1 MILTG
6 TRHKTFIID
15 NVTFTLEMY
24 MNHEK
29 KLILIAIGAFVTL
42 SLLVF
47 PSTNMIAYSQSE
59 NQTEGK
65 EQAQEKLFEL
75 AQKFNKILKDSNVNL
90 TLPQNG
96 DLSSK
101 LQELKDSG
109 AFKELSEKFSQAVQE
124 LGQGNKTEELKQ
136 EAGADLSTLMQKL
149 QSLRNNSTQ

>member
-1 MILTG
+1 
-6 TRHKTFIID
+6 
-15 NVTFTLEMY
+15 MY
-24 MNHEK
+24 MNPER
-29 KLILIAIGAFVTL
+29 KLILIAIGAFATL
-42 SLLVF
+42 SLFVF
-47 PSTNMIAYSQSE
+47 PSTNMMAYSQSE
-59 NQTEGK
+59 NKTQGN

-124 LGQGNKTEELKQ
+124 LGQGNKTGELKQ

>member
-1 MILTG
+1 
-6 TRHKTFIID
+6 
-15 NVTFTLEMY
+15 MY
-24 MNHEK
+24 MNHER
-29 KLILIAIGAFVTL
+29 KLILIAIGAFATL
-42 SLLVF
+42 SLFVF
-47 PSTNMIAYSQSE
+47 PSTNMMAYSQSE
-59 NQTEGK
+59 NKTQGN

-96 DLSSK
+96 DLSAK

>member
-1 MILTG
+1 
-6 TRHKTFIID
+6 
-15 NVTFTLEMY
+15 MY
-24 MNHEK
+24 MNPER
-29 KLILIAIGAFVTL
+29 KLILIAIGAFATL
-42 SLLVF
+42 SLFVF

-59 NQTEGK
+59 NKTQGT

>member
-1 MILTG
+1 
-6 TRHKTFIID
+6 
-15 NVTFTLEMY
+15 
-24 MNHEK
+24 MNHER

-42 SLLVF
+42 SLFVF

-59 NQTEGK
+59 NKTQGK

-96 DLSSK
+96 DLSAK

-136 EAGADLSTLMQKL
+136 EAGADLSKLMQKL

>member
-1 MILTG
+1 
-6 TRHKTFIID
+6 
-15 NVTFTLEMY
+15 
-24 MNHEK
+24 MNHER

-42 SLLVF
+42 SLFVF
-47 PSTNMIAYSQSE
+47 PSTNMMAYSQSE
-59 NQTEGK
+59 NKTQGN

>member
-1 MILTG
+1 
-6 TRHKTFIID
+6 
-15 NVTFTLEMY
+15 MY
-24 MNHEK
+24 MNHER

-42 SLLVF
+42 SLFVF
-47 PSTNMIAYSQSE
+47 PSTNMMAYSQSE
-59 NQTEGK
+59 NKTQGN

>member
-1 MILTG
+1 
-6 TRHKTFIID
+6 
-15 NVTFTLEMY
+15 MY
-24 MNHEK
+24 MNHER

-42 SLLVF
+42 SLFVF

-59 NQTEGK
+59 NKTQGK
-65 EQAQEKLFEL
+65 EQAQGKLFEL

>member
-1 MILTG
+1 
-6 TRHKTFIID
+6 
-15 NVTFTLEMY
+15 MY
-24 MNHEK
+24 MNPER
-29 KLILIAIGAFVTL
+29 KLILIAIGAFATL
-42 SLLVF
+42 SLFVF
-47 PSTNMIAYSQSE
+47 PSTNMMAYSQSE
-59 NQTEGK
+59 NKTQGN

-136 EAGADLSTLMQKL
+136 EAGADLSKLMQKL